1 MSIKVTEKAVRDL
14 VRNLLESEMPAEGQE
29 TKLPMPYDGDV
40 MSDLPIH
47 ADPVVGQED
56 LGPPVQNVNYI
67 PKDHEEMN
75 VAAEKLLADVPED
88 LIPPVFKQLRKIVDK
103 AVRVAKKRAAGPE
116 PNEIVS
122 EGTNLLP
129 LIELIAEQVM
139 PYTVD
144 IDAAKGVGY
153 EQDFDQIKMKGEEE
167 EEVEDEEVVAEPQK
181 PAHPPGRKIYAVV
194 PPKAST
200 SSYVGQASAEE
211 EEEVEIDPALAKMI
225 DGAPRITPR
234 ERARQEKEKE
244 TAAAKSAEQ
253 SEVASELAEKAAAE
267 KLELAKKLYSEDEA
281 LLSKLEALEDPV
293 MLDSILSTDQVFEVE
308 EEYSS
313 TDTAQ
318 QIATG
323 GARSFDDMSEEQRGR
338 FAEILLDMQKS
349 ISNSAFRNIRDSGFM
364 KFLHALSVGTEEFQD
379 KVFAITQEPPT
390 EAKTIQKFLL
400 KSLPWSAEFKKEV
413 KKAGALPE
421 FDPEAAGDILKY
433 LSQNSEGAKEGGS
446 LLDDYTSLVHY
457 YLAVKD
463 NFPGAEKSMR
473 KFHFNKE
480 NGKAAL
486 ELAVKGMSDR
496 GDRASY
502 DMLVKTL
509 GSKENKK
516 EVTKQLGKDFQI
528 PKFQESEEA

>member
-194 PPKAST
+194 PPKT
-200 SSYVGQASAEE
+200 DVSYTGQVDDEE
-211 EEEVEIDPALAKMI
+211 EEIDPDLAKMI
-225 DGAPRITPR
+225 GDAPRISTR
-234 ERARQEKEKE
+234 ERERQRKEKE
-244 TAAAKSAEQ
+244 AQAARSAEQ
-253 SEVASELAEKAAAE
+253 SKVASELAEKAAEE
-267 KLELAKKLYSEDEA
+267 KLEIAKKLYADDED
-281 LLSKLEALEDPV
+281 LSSKLEKLEDPV
-293 MLDSILSTDQVFEVE
+293 MLDALLNTDQVFEVE

-313 TDTAQ
+313 TDTAKT
-318 QIATG
+318 IAQG
-323 GARSFDDMSEEQRGR
+323 GARSFDEMSEEQRGK
-338 FAEILLDMQKS
+338 FAEILLDMQNS
-349 ISNSAFRNIRDSGFM
+349 ISKSAFRNIRDAGFM
-364 KFLHALSVGTEEFQD
+364 KFLHGLAMGADKFQE
-379 KVFAITQEPPT
+379 KVFALTQEIPSNALP
-390 EAKTIQKFLL
+390 IQKFLL
-400 KSLPWSAEFKKEV
+400 KALPWSAEFKKEV
-413 KKAGALPE
+413 KRAGGLPE
-421 FDPEAAGDILKY
+421 FDPEAASDILKY
-433 LSQNSEGAKEGGS
+433 LSQNEEGAKEGGS

-457 YLAVKD
+457 YLAAQD
-463 NFPGAEKSMR
+463 GFPGAEKTMR
-473 KFHFNKE
+473 KFHFNKA
-480 NGKAAL
+480 NGQEAL
-486 ELAVKGMSDR
+486 ELAVKGMSSR
-496 GDRASY
+496 GDKESY
-502 DMLVKTL
+502 EILVKVL
-509 GSKENKK
+509 SGDENRK
-516 EVTKQLGKDFQI
+516 EVAKQLGKNFRI
-528 PKFQESEEA
+528 PKFESSQES